1 MVENALDILAQRWR
15 TYDTRARGGTH
26 SLPCGH
32 AHPRSSTELVMEKV
46 EGRGIRLLPRSG
58 QRPEKTVLRSGEL
71 VTFPV
76 LNQEHLLIPHVT
88 SPT

>member
-1 MVENALDILAQRWR
+1 VVENALDILAQCWR
-15 TYDTRARGGTH
+15 TYGAHDRSATL
-26 SLPCGH
+26 SPPCGH
-32 AHPRSSTELVMEKV
+32 AHPRFRVRTRKV
-46 EGRGIRLLPRSG
+46 EGRGVRVLPRSG

-76 LNQEHLLIPHVT
+76 LNQEHPLIPHVT

>member
-1 MVENALDILAQRWR
+1 MARVTEVPLIALAVGTR
-15 TYDTRARGGTH
+15 TLGSEFAAR
-26 SLPCGH
+26 
-32 AHPRSSTELVMEKV
+32 KV
-46 EGRGIRLLPRSG
+46 EGRGVRVLPRSG

-76 LNQEHLLIPHVT
+76 LNQEHPLIPHVT